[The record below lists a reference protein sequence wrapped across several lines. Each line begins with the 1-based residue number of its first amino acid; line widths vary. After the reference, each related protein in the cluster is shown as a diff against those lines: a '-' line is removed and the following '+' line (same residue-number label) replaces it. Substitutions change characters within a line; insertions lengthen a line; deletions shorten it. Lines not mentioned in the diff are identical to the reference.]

1 MATVTSTWGSA
12 PRGVGS
18 HLASTVSGRIA
29 GSVSG
34 GCVEAAVIEE
44 GLEVL
49 RTGQPKLLRYGVA
62 DETAFEV
69 VGLACGG
76 SIEVFVRVLQE
87 HALRARLAAIDED
100 RASATAIVIDGIS
113 GVVGE
118 AAQIFDDGSA
128 WFDCMP
134 EREGVLEELARR
146 SLRGGRSERVEFE
159 DDEARMMFVDVQLPA
174 PQLIIVGAVHIAQAL
189 VKLAEQMSFR
199 VTVIDPRSA
208 FASAERFPSVD
219 SLLVAQPID
228 ALAGLKITRS
238 TAIVTLTHDARFD
251 EPALAAALRSDAFYI
266 GALGGRSTSAR
277 RRERMSALGFG
288 VGELDRIA
296 APIGLDIGAR
306 SPEEIALA
314 TMAQIIAARNSR

>member
-1 MATVTSTWGSA
+1 
-12 PRGVGS
+12 
-18 HLASTVSGRIA
+18 
-29 GSVSG
+29 VSG

-76 SIEVFVRVLQE
+76 SIEVFVRALRE
-87 HALRARLAAIDED
+87 PELRARSAAIDED
-100 RASATAIVIDGIS
+100 RASATAIVIDGVS

-118 AAQIFDDGSA
+118 TAQIFDDGSA

-134 EREGVLEELARR
+134 EREGLLEELARR
-146 SLRGGRSERVEFE
+146 SLRGGRSERSELD
-159 DDEARMMFVDVQLPA
+159 DDEAGAAFVDVQLPA

-189 VKLAEQMSFR
+189 VKLAAQMNFR

-219 SLLVAQPID
+219 SLVVAQPRE
-228 ALAGLKITRS
+228 ALAGLTITRS

-251 EPALAAALRSDAFYI
+251 EPALAAALHSDAFYI

-277 RRERMSALGFG
+277 RRERMSALGFDASD
-288 VGELDRIA
+288 LDRIA

-314 TMAQIIAARNSR
+314 TMAQIVAARNSR